1 MPSYSSYNLNE
12 LFSLM
17 KKSDQVAFNEV
28 YNRTWKQLFTTAK
41 SKLNDE
47 QLAQEVV
54 QDIFID
60 LWEKK
65 LDREIKNIPAYLNQ
79 MLRFKV
85 IDIYRSKKLLT
96 EDIDNIKDV
105 LLESSSSEDRYLENE
120 LELILNNWI
129 SKLPSKRKIIF
140 ELYYW
145 DNKSTKEISDL
156 LNLSTKTVQN
166 QLLLSKISLKDI
178 LQKIFLLFFI
188 FFLGVRP
195 SLYDYMDNHEV
206 ITILC
211 QEKTIGFKN

>member
-1 MPSYSSYNLNE
+1 
-12 LFSLM
+12 M